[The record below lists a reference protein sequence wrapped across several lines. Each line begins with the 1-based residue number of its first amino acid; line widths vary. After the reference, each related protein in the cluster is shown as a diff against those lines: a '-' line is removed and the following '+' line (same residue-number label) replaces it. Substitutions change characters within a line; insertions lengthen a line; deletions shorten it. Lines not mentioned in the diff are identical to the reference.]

1 MPDPTTTTG
10 TREQIMASYRD
21 VRERLKIRID
31 RRFGT
36 SSEEN
41 AT

>member
-1 MPDPTTTTG
+1 
-10 TREQIMASYRD
+10 MASYRD
-21 VRERLKIRID
+21 VRERLKIRIG

-36 SSEEN
+36 PGEEN